1 MRFYQCLRPIS
12 RILILA
18 MLHLCWLTSYGYAEM
33 LPTESS
39 LQSQVQDDRQRL
51 LDLLDRQEVVDE
63 LEKYGISKVEA
74 MARINSLTDEE
85 VTEIAGKLDRLHAGG
100 YDLLGAA
107 AGAVIIVVYT
117 LGVFF
122 KGMVCIFTIFS
133 DYCESKGGVGWV
145 FAPPWWESKSAPI
158 DEYQE
163 NRDKYKCYSGCYSK
177 YYACLNPDQ
186 KNQLIESMC
195 EEVAQTCV
203 QRCEA
208 KHAKIIKEEVE
219 EFCDPGMESCL

>member
-1 MRFYQCLRPIS
+1 
-12 RILILA
+12 

-33 LPTESS
+33 IPTESTA
-39 LQSQVQDDRQRL
+39 QSQVETDRQRI

-74 MARINSLTDEE
+74 TARINSLSDEE
-85 VTEIAGKLDRLHAGG
+85 VAALATEIDRLPAGS
-100 YDLLGAA
+100 YLEAAVGAL
-107 AGAVIIVVYT
+107 IIAFYFLSV
-117 LGVFF
+117 LA
-122 KGMVCIFTIFS
+122 KGMVCIFTLFTDS
-133 DYCESKGGVGWV
+133 YCAKNGWSWV

-186 KNQLIESMC
+186 KSQFIESMC
-195 EEVAQTCV
+195 EEAAQTCV

-208 KHAKIIKEEVE
+208 KHAKIIKKEVE
-219 EFCDPGMESCL
+219 EFCDPGMESCDPRIENK